1 MTSNPP
7 VTASPTRRISNG
19 LVAVIVT
26 LSLAIALFAAV
37 FHAARR
43 EASDRDP
50 RLAARVVRDAGRRH
64 GAHTRPGGPRRTYV
78 GVYAFHVPNLD
89 LAANTYLVD
98 FWVWF
103 RWQGDDIDPSRT
115 FEFMNQV
122 SAWDT
127 LRQFVYTDE
136 AGHPR
141 PEALGGGWFY
151 QVMHVQA
158 RFGRPF
164 DVSAFPFDE
173 QDLVVAIEDTDQTV
187 DGMIYVPDEGTNLV
201 DPGLDVPGWRL
212 TRIHTDVV
220 EVAYATNFG
229 DVRRPVGADRYTR
242 FSYTMHIARP
252 ALAHLATTLLP
263 LNLVALI
270 ALLAF
275 AISASRLE
283 ARLGVGVACLLTTV
297 ALQLAALGALP
308 RTGRVI
314 MLDHVYNLTYLLLLL
329 SLAGSVAASRL
340 TESGRSDDAGRLD
353 RALLIG
359 LAVLYFGAE
368 SALIATR

>member
-1 MTSNPP
+1 MIPDAPATARPRRHVSN
-7 VTASPTRRISNG
+7 AH
-19 LVAVIVT
+19 VAVVVA
-26 LSLAIALFAAV
+26 LALAAALFGAIVRAV
-37 FHAARR
+37 RRGASEVDPREAAR
-43 EASDRDP
+43 A
-50 RLAARVVRDAGRRH
+50 VRDAGRRH
-64 GAHTRPGGPRRTYV
+64 GAHTRPEGPRRAHV

-136 AGHPR
+136 SGR
-141 PEALGGGWFY
+141 SKPEALGGGWYY

-164 DVSAFPFDE
+164 DVSAYPFDE
-173 QDLVVAIEDTDQTV
+173 QDLVIAIEDTDQTV
-187 DGMIYVPDEGTNLV
+187 DSMIYVPDEGTNLV

-212 TRIHTDVV
+212 TRIRTDVV

-242 FSYTMHIARP
+242 FRYTMHIARP

-270 ALLAF
+270 ALLAL
-275 AISASRLE
+275 AIAAGRLE

-297 ALQLAALGALP
+297 ALHLAAHRTLP
-308 RTGRVI
+308 RMGRVI
-314 MLDHVYNLTYLLLLL
+314 MLDHIYNLTYLLLLV

-340 TESGRSDDAGRLD
+340 AESERADDARRLD
-353 RALLIG
+353 RALLLC

-368 SALIATR
+368 SALFATR